1 MVMVSVKLARCFTR
15 EAREKTNNFYGV
27 RLSRSLRT
35 KDILKDFRCLCV
47 YTAVDHVVAVW
58 WVQLHFVKRS
68 TRKVE
73 RRRVINQ
80 ERGTIKTALNQPGVA
95 GDILGLMVS
104 YIYSNF
110 L

>member
-1 MVMVSVKLARCFTR
+1 M
-15 EAREKTNNFYGV
+15 
-27 RLSRSLRT
+27 RT
-35 KDILKDFRCLCV
+35 KDILKEFRCLFV

-73 RRRVINQ
+73 TRRVIKQ

-104 YIYSNF
+104 YIYSIF